1 MQEDVVYNQ
10 IITFARGEV
19 DARTVA
25 RSYVEEGKLILVFED
40 AQKLLI
46 EGRHVDSTGH
56 RERIQE
62 ILATAQEVGVVLDAK
77 PVTHYATSRND
88 DDPVEYVLIRW

>member
-1 MQEDVVYNQ
+1 MQDEVVYNQ
-10 IITFARGEV
+10 IITFARGEL

-46 EGRHVDSTGH
+46 EGRHVESTGH

-62 ILATAQEVGVVLDAK
+62 ILTAAMEAGIMLEAK
-77 PVTHYATSRND
+77 AVTHYASSRTD
-88 DDPVEYVLIRW
+88 DELVEYVLIKW